1 MTYKYFEGEG
11 FSAIS
16 KDSDSLKII
25 ASDGVDIDYSLFKEV
40 KGDPSKIKD
49 NYNIVE
55 KTVKGKVVKTVEAKD
70 VQQDS
75 KQPKE
80 DNPI

>member
-1 MTYKYFEGEG
+1 MTYKYHEDSGG
-11 FSAIS
+11 VS
-16 KDSDSLKII
+16 KDSQNIKWGGGIPIDYEVAKEII
-25 ASDGVDIDYSLFKEV
+25 ADP
-40 KGDPSKIKD
+40 KGFDKKFAV
-49 NYNIVE
+49 VE